1 MNAKE
6 KNRREFPYAAE
17 IMDAL
22 RAEFGENVK
31 LLAARNEQG
40 ATIGNVPKEWGGERT
55 KTGAVN

>member
-22 RAEFGENVK
+22 RAEFGEGVK
-31 LLAARNEQG
+31 LIAARNEEG
-40 ATIGNVPKEWGGERT
+40 ATIGNVPKEWGG
-55 KTGAVN
+55 A